1 MSTASSSRRQPLRIC
16 QTTQLRPELRERYLE
31 LHAAVWES
39 VEAGLRAAHIENY
52 TIFIRGNTLVGYYEY
67 VGDDLDHDLAVLD
80 SDPETQRWLALTAP
94 CQQDPDGEGGRP
106 WRSLTEVW
114 HLGAG

>member
-39 VEAGLRAAHIENY
+39 VEAGLRAA
-52 TIFIRGNTLVGYYEY
+52 
-67 VGDDLDHDLAVLD
+67 
-80 SDPETQRWLALTAP
+80 
-94 CQQDPDGEGGRP
+94 
-106 WRSLTEVW
+106 
-114 HLGAG
+114 